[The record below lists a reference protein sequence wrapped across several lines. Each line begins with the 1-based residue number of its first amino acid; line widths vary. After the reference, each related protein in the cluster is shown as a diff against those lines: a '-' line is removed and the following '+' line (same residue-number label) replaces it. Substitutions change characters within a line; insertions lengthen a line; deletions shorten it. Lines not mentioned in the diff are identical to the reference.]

1 MYKVLLILCIPFLN
15 FSQEKI
21 QDLLEL
27 GVHSAFETKNQSH
40 IRHFESSNY
49 KLLISE
55 KSHVVQIGIWKNDD
69 DFNNPPLHVFKN
81 EHKIFDGR
89 LGAYKLYFHDVNDT
103 FDSFSNF
110 IEIYNDAGTSPDG
123 WQIILNTYYFSSRL
137 PFLNKLYDWKYNN
150 KILKSGKHKKNIR
163 FNHVWYYSGCSG

>member
-15 FSQEKI
+15 FSQETI

-55 KSHVVQIGIWKNDD
+55 KSHVIQIGIWKNDD
-69 DFNNPPLHVFKN
+69 INAAIASIKW
-81 EHKIFDGR
+81 GR
-89 LGAYKLYFHDVNDT
+89 NWGDTAQATAYKTCNYGGYLD
-103 FDSFSNF
+103 
-110 IEIYNDAGTSPDG
+110 
-123 WQIILNTYYFSSRL
+123 
-137 PFLNKLYDWKYNN
+137 
-150 KILKSGKHKKNIR
+150 
-163 FNHVWYYSGCSG
+163 